1 MGVVLTFLMGTVL
14 GLLGGGGSILTV
26 PILVYFF
33 DVPAVTATSY
43 SLFVVGI
50 TSALIAYRLAG
61 QIAFR
66 IAVIFAIPATVGVL
80 AARVVLLTMI
90 PSQFVLF
97 GQMMTKDQL
106 IMGVFAILILVI
118 SVFMFRA
125 KEDSDSIKKQK
136 VTLPR
141 AILIGVEGV
150 VVGALTG
157 FVGAGGGFMIVPAL
171 VLLVGIE
178 LRPAI
183 ATSLLIIAI
192 KSLLGFVS
200 DVQLLTA
207 IDWPLL
213 LSFTGV
219 AICGGLVGMVV
230 QTKVPTRQLR
240 QLFAYFVFVM
250 GITIWVMN

>member
-1 MGVVLTFLMGTVL
+1 MGVVLTFLMGALL

-213 LSFTGV
+213 LSFTGL
-219 AICGGLVGMVV
+219 AICGGLVGMVA